1 MEGSIDFSK
10 DFLFVDPEIN
20 NQKYG
25 IVTIVT
31 PQILKGCNKNLIKFR
46 GSYYTQEQANDKCV
60 ELSKKYS
67 SIAEGI
73 IEIGKWVPW
82 SDKKD
87 DQSDLLA
94 ELNKLM
100 GIYLYEREASKTRH
114 DRRKENIKE
123 NKEGIFDEEDVMEK
137 PLKRDYKIELDNVDK
152 SESKEIKYL
161 ENDTEIYKQK
171 YFCISTFDP
180 LQLEDK
186 KYHTSPI
193 RAFKIRGGYST
204 IDEAKERCEYLQSI
218 DKHHNTYVGESGN
231 FVEWSHNP
239 DAEDD
244 QYSNKD
250 LNSLMKAQREN
261 QEKAKA
267 FQEQQKNDL
276 MKESQNQI
284 ALDESS
290 INVSEIIKDTLES
303 NNSNNESSSNKT
315 DDIEEEISQELE
327 NAKLLY
333 EKMLDEQKNI

>member
-60 ELSKKYS
+60 ELSKKYN

-73 IEIGKWVPW
+73 VEVGKWVPW

-87 DQSDLLA
+87 DESDLLG

-100 GIYLYEREASKTRH
+100 GVYLNEREASKVRH
-114 DRRKENIKE
+114 EKRRENVKESKE
-123 NKEGIFDEEDVMEK
+123 DIFDAEDVMER
-137 PLKRDYKIELDNVDK
+137 PLKREYNIELEKVNK
-152 SESKEIKYL
+152 SGSKEIKYL
-161 ENDTEIYKQK
+161 ENDNETYKQK

-180 LQLEDK
+180 LQIEDK
-186 KYHTSPI
+186 KYHKSPI

-204 IDEAKERCEYLQSI
+204 IEEAKERCEYLQSV
-218 DKHHNTYVGESGN
+218 DKHHNTYIGESGN

-239 DAEDD
+239 EAEDD

-250 LNSLMKAQREN
+250 LNNLMKAQREN

-276 MKESQNQI
+276 MKESQGS
-284 ALDESS
+284 LESS
-290 INVSEIIKDTLES
+290 NLNISEIVKDTLES
-303 NNSNNESSSNKT
+303 KEENSSNKI
-315 DDIEEEISQELE
+315 DNIEEDISQELE
-327 NAKLLY
+327 DAKLLY
-333 EKMLDEQKNI
+333 EKMLNEQKNI